1 MTRVYAVQVPVL
13 SFIWLQTLT
22 LLVSNDNSKEFLP
35 YNKVHVS
42 EANLN
47 AYKM

>member
-1 MTRVYAVQVPVL
+1 MIRVYAVQVPVL

-22 LLVSNDNSKEFLP
+22 LLVSNVSNDNSKEFLP

-42 EANLN
+42 EGL
-47 AYKM
+47 Y